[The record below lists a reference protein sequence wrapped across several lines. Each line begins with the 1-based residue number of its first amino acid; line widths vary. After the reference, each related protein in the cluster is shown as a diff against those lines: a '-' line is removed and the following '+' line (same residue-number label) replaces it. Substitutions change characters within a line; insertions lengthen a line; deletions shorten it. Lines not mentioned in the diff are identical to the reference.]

1 MTEPAGRLTEE
12 QLQLMFR
19 HMPVG
24 LSVADEHDVVR
35 FWAGAGFEVC
45 SPKLIDRDL
54 RDCHP
59 KRAHAA
65 IEALLA
71 DSQVRGER
79 RGRDGRARR
88 PRLRAYRLHRAA
100 RRRRDLPRGAGD
112 GRAAARGVDAGGA
125 EAGGVCPAVSRSGVG
140 PALAVRSYAARRI
153 LVVRAGLS
161 ATRLL
166 GAKVVTSGGWAMKRQ
181 GPLPLAGDDRQ
192 DGHAP
197 GRGDHVARLQREV
210 ARRTTPF
217 ALKSRRART
226 MAPAKGSPAD
236 RRS

>member
-59 KRAHAA
+59 GRAHAA

-71 DSQVRGER
+71 DLKSGAKDEVETVEHGDDGSER
-79 RGRDGRARR
+79 IVYTALRDA
-88 PRLRAYRLHRAA
+88 
-100 RRRRDLPRGAGD
+100 D
-112 GRAAARGVDAGGA
+112 GTYRGVL
-125 EAGGVCPAVSRSGVG
+125 ET
-140 PALAVRSYAARRI
+140 
-153 LVVRAGLS
+153 VV
-161 ATRLL
+161 
-166 GAKVVTSGGWAMKRQ
+166 
-181 GPLPLAGDDRQ
+181 PLP
-192 DGHAP
+192 
-197 GRGDHVARLQREV
+197 EE
-210 ARRTTPF
+210 
-217 ALKSRRART
+217 
-226 MAPAKGSPAD
+226 
-236 RRS
+236 